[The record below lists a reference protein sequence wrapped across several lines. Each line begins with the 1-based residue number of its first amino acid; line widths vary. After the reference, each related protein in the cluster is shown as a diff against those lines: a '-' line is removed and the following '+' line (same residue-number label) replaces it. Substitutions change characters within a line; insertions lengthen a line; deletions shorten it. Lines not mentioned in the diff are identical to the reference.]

1 MISCSSS
8 SSFWSVNVSS
18 FSSSSLGSNENEM
31 YGGKV
36 EVDDVVI
43 DLGDVEFWCSSL
55 DANLSHT
62 WLHVTVV
69 WIGDG
74 VVGLMVFE

>member
-1 MISCSSS
+1 
-8 SSFWSVNVSS
+8 
-18 FSSSSLGSNENEM
+18 
-31 YGGKV
+31 
-36 EVDDVVI
+36 VI